1 MSFEPW
7 RKVESQKADSH
18 RPDLKSSTLLTGD
31 KYADMIFPLA
41 GLGINIVALGFGIIL
56 MWH

>member
-7 RKVESQKADSH
+7 RKVESPQKA
-18 RPDLKSSTLLTGD
+18 DLKSSTLLTGD